1 MKFQVIPNI
10 RREYQPKHDIGWAV
24 HQAEIQNVH
33 KCEIH
38 SMSALDGLQISLGMF
53 KQSDFFYSFNHLVP
67 HRAAFTIIYSIQ
79 IHFVICSTSV
89 LLFIHFLRICISI
102 SVEIVRGVGQQW
114 CSRS

>member
-53 KQSDFFYSFNHLVP
+53 KQSDFFYSFNSGMFMLYFRLFHCI
-67 HRAAFTIIYSIQ
+67 F
-79 IHFVICSTSV
+79 C
-89 LLFIHFLRICISI
+89 LLELTAC
-102 SVEIVRGVGQQW
+102 
-114 CSRS
+114 C